1 MKYEALAPDIL
12 LFTGD
17 DHESIATAFL
27 HEGDAL
33 LVDAL
38 GSLQDAHALHDV
50 LCQQLGKA
58 VRIVSATHYMS
69 DHLAGMPLFPDAIR
83 IAHRHHRHGFASQ
96 NVRVDDFYRDPHV
109 VFDTALQ
116 LQWGRHELHFFHNPG
131 RTLDHVTV
139 DVPSADLVC
148 TGDAIVGNIVYVSKS
163 EPALLRSA
171 IARIQRLQ
179 RKTVIGGHI
188 GRFDANVLDRAQHYL
203 AQLQA
208 AVVHVRNHAPPEQ
221 LEAKIAALPIEACL
235 APGVQAL
242 PFEREWHQHNLAAIV
257 AQQLFALDAAL
268 ARREAHA

>member
-1 MKYEALAPDIL
+1 MQYEALAPDIL

-38 GSLQDAHALHDV
+38 GSLQDAHAMRDV
-50 LCQQLGKA
+50 LSHQLGKT
-58 VRIVSATHYMS
+58 VRIIAATHYMS
-69 DHLAGMPLFPDAIR
+69 DHLAGMALFPDAIR

-96 NVRVDDFYRDPHV
+96 NVRVDDFYREPQV
-109 VFDTALQ
+109 VFDTAMQ
-116 LQWGRHELHFFHNPG
+116 LQWGRHHLHFFHNPG

-163 EPALLRSA
+163 EPALLRGA
-171 IARIQRLQ
+171 IARIQRLR

-188 GRFDANVLDRAQHYL
+188 GRFDGAALDNAQHYL
-203 AQLQA
+203 DQLQA
-208 AVVHVRNHAPPEQ
+208 AIVEIRNHAPPGQ
-221 LEAKIAALPIEACL
+221 LEAHIAALPIEACI
-235 APGVQAL
+235 AAGVQAL